1 MLKIFRFFFYKP
13 ICLEEMPA
21 GQAPMAV
28 AVVAYN
34 DLVNAV
40 QLGDRYVDEYQEL
53 IGNLLF

>member
-1 MLKIFRFFFYKP
+1 
-13 ICLEEMPA
+13 MPA
-21 GQAPMAV
+21 GQVPMAV

-34 DLVNAV
+34 DLVDAV